1 MSGQMLDSL
10 PLEIFGPWQTEDYVA
25 PPAENGKV
33 PRNEY
38 GNVELFKAC
47 MLPKG
52 AVHLRRNICQQ
63 NIVQIS
69 HPLIFSSISEQNCK
83 ETGH

>member
-38 GNVELFKAC
+38 GNVELFKPC

-52 AVHLRRNICQQ
+52 AVHLRRNFYQLIT
-63 NIVQIS
+63 VQIS
-69 HPLIFSSISEQNCK
+69 HLLTFSSISKQNCK

>member
-1 MSGQMLDSL
+1 MSGQMLDSQ

-38 GNVELFKAC
+38 GNVELFKPC

-52 AVHLRRNICQQ
+52 AVHLRSNFHHS
-63 NIVQIS
+63 V
-69 HPLIFSSISEQNCK
+69 
-83 ETGH
+83 

>member
-1 MSGQMLDSL
+1 MSGQMMDSQ

-38 GNVELFKAC
+38 GNVELFKPC

-52 AVHLRRNICQQ
+52 AVHLRSIYCQHIRFQ
-63 NIVQIS
+63 ILIVVY
-69 HPLIFSSISEQNCK
+69 F
-83 ETGH
+83 